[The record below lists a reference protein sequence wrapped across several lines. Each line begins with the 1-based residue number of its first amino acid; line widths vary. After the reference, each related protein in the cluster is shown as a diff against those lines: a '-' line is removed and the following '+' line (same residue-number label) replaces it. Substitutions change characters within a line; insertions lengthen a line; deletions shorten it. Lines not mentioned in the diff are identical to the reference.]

1 MKVIIN
7 NTKHAVYASGK
18 LLIPGTN
25 VVEDKEFD
33 DEKSDVKSL
42 IANGDIEV
50 YSSDKMDD
58 KAKKKAVS
66 EITSPDALKKL
77 SETFPKLDVSSAKE
91 RLEEFDKQVKG

>member
-7 NTKHAVYASGK
+7 TTKHAVYASGK

-25 VVEDKEFD
+25 VVDDKEFD
-33 DEKSDVKSL
+33 EGKSDVKSL

-50 YSSDKMDD
+50 NSSDKMDD

-66 EITSPDALKKL
+66 EITSQDALKKL

-91 RLEEFDKQVKG
+91 KLEEFEKQVKG

>member
-25 VVEDKEFD
+25 VVDGKEFD
-33 DEKSDVKSL
+33 EEKSDVKSL

-50 YSSDKMDD
+50 NSSDKMDD

-66 EITSPDALKKL
+66 EITSQEALKKL

-91 RLEEFDKQVKG
+91 KLEEFDKQLKG